1 MRTLQAGPCLRNSEH
16 GYTLLELLIV
26 IAILALMTGMTVTQL
41 SGSREGPRFEA
52 AVRDIAAALRVARST
67 ALSEGHVVAFWMDA
81 GKKRYGFD
89 GGAVKAV
96 TLDGVSLTAY
106 SAREEQLQEDEARI
120 VFFPDGSATGGIIVV
135 EARNRHASLN
145 IDWMTGNVDV
155 NSR

>member
-1 MRTLQAGPCLRNSEH
+1 MRTLRAGLHLRNSQD

-26 IAILALMTGMTVTQL
+26 IAILALMTGLTVTHL

-52 AVRDIAAALRVARST
+52 AVRDIAATLRLTRST
-67 ALSEGHVVAFWMDA
+67 ALTEGHAVAFWMDV
-81 GKKRYGFD
+81 GKKQYGFD
-89 GGAVKAV
+89 GSAVKAV
-96 TLDGVSLTAY
+96 TQDGVSLTAY

-120 VFFPDGSATGGIIVV
+120 VFFPDGSATGGIIVL